1 MKSLKESPVYL
12 LNLFNNVINLFQ
24 KDIEDL
30 PICPTKIN
38 SDKAIEFSNVIDLI
52 VDEREVNKFESV

>member
-38 SDKAIEFSNVIDLI
+38 SDKAIELI
-52 VDEREVNKFESV
+52 FVGHIGKSSMSF